1 MRNTFLRGIRVDVI
15 VLILI
20 AMSLGAFGQLFMKMG
35 MQAIGQVSV
44 TQIITEK
51 LTQIATEKF
60 IVAGVLLYVLSL
72 GVWLAVLSKSE
83 LSFAYPL
90 IGLSYVVVAVLSSVF
105 LHENLTAFRIFGI
118 ALIVAGVFFVIR
130 FG

>member
-1 MRNTFLRGIRVDVI
+1 VNKLLRGIRLDVI
-15 VLILI
+15 FLILI

-35 MQAIGQVSV
+35 MQNVGQVSV
-44 TQIITEK
+44 EQIITEK

-60 IVAGVLLYVLSL
+60 VIIGILLYVVSL
-72 GVWLAVLSKSE
+72 GIWLAVLSRAE

-90 IGLSYVVVAVLSSVF
+90 IGLSYAIVAALSVIF
-105 LHENLTAFRIFGI
+105 LGEHLNAFRIFGI
-118 ALIVAGVFFVIR
+118 AMIITGVFFVIR